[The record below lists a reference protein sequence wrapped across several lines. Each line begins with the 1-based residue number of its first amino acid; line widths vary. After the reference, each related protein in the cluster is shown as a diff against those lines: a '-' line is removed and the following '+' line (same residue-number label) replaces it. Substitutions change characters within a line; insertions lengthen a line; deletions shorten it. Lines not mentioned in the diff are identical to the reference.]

1 MFAMSTRAR
10 RADHI
15 SRFVPALAATL
26 LIACDRAPE
35 LAEPRAE
42 QREAR
47 SSLPLQRRATTQL
60 GGGLSVDLEP
70 IEIFSHASLDFL
82 RREPPQGVRRVWTPP
97 SPVAEMAAPLVGGR
111 LVQGGD
117 ERLRAALEALPP
129 ERRALGVRGLTAD
142 ALRYDND
149 ANRIC
154 NAPLVDFE
162 IREGGQTFE
171 ARYEGS
177 SLFWHGEPAPDLYAL
192 SSTCTDALLATGG
205 ALDDAVNNGCAPA
218 DAAAHFQRGSRC
230 RTCLEADGDHARCVA
245 EGQCRVEMARSVE
258 TTIDGRRA
266 WADVVRA
273 PTLAC
278 APNYMTETVY
288 LTRDLGDDNVPP
300 GPFDHKVIE
309 HLCFEFWHE
318 DSGRTRLHCAER
330 PPEYMGIIH
339 FAIADL
345 LIARVKWIRR
355 PGEDSTPYFHRVAT
369 PRSME
374 IDGMTFVGSP
384 LYPGKL
390 AEVSETPGWGYEPY
404 KDRPDGKSLARD
416 YLAVIALKTAT
427 TIDGVPINIYNRN
440 LCDDADWKGP
450 DAMGRYF
457 CPTADRGPGGPPDVD
472 RWAYDWTVQTHR
484 IDPLDIEIFP
494 LVTLGSTGRFD
505 PSIPGGHVPH
515 ILGTESLANPN
526 WDNCAW
532 PEMFTPDE
540 IANQDGAG
548 FDPLT
553 YTAQTYRFG
562 KDPDLDLRA
571 VLATNW
577 RRGFCFEP
585 IPGL

>member
-1 MFAMSTRAR
+1 MFAMSVSLR
-10 RADHI
+10 RAAFAAAI
-15 SRFVPALAATL
+15 LFACEQAPSETNEPAA
-26 LIACDRAPE
+26 APE
-35 LAEPRAE
+35 IEIE
-42 QREAR
+42 TSQF
-47 SSLPLQRRATTQL
+47 PLTRRATTSL
-60 GGGLSVDLEP
+60 GGGLSVQLEP
-70 IEIFSHASLDFL
+70 IEILSHESLEFL
-82 RREPPQGVRRVWTPP
+82 RRAPPAAPRRLWNEL
-97 SPVAEMAAPLVGGR
+97 SPVAEMASPIVGGR
-111 LVQGGD
+111 FVQQGG
-117 ERLRAALEALPP
+117 ERLQAAIDALPP

-142 ALRYDND
+142 VLRYEDEAD
-149 ANRIC
+149 RIC
-154 NAPLVDFE
+154 NAPLVEFE
-162 IREGGQTFE
+162 LRERGQTFE

-177 SLFWHGEPAPDLYAL
+177 SLFWHGEPVPDLYAL

-205 ALDDAVNNGCAPA
+205 AIDDAVGNGCAEA
-218 DAAAHFQRGSRC
+218 DAAAHFPGQSRC
-230 RTCLEADGDHARCVA
+230 RTCLETDGDHGRCVEA
-245 EGQCRVEMARSVE
+245 GLCRVEMARSVQ
-258 TTIDGRRA
+258 TTIDGRPA

-278 APNYMTETVY
+278 APNFMTETVY
-288 LTRDLGDDNVPP
+288 LTRDLGDDNQPP

-318 DSGRTRLHCAER
+318 PSGGTRLHCAQR
-330 PPEYMGIIH
+330 PPEYNGVIH
-339 FAIADL
+339 FAIADM

-355 PGEDSTPYFHRVAT
+355 PGEDSTPYFHRLAL

-374 IDGMTFVGSP
+374 IDGMSFVGAP
-384 LYPGKL
+384 LYPGTL

-404 KDRPDGKSLARD
+404 RNRPDGESLARD

-427 TIDGVPINIYNRN
+427 TINGVPIFVYNQN
-440 LCDDADWKGP
+440 LCGDDEWRGP
-450 DAMGRYF
+450 DAKGRYF
-457 CPTADRGPGGPPDVD
+457 CRLADPGPDGPPEG
-472 RWAYDWTVQTHR
+472 WNYDWTAQTR
-484 IDPLDIEIFP
+484 RLDPVDLQIFP

-505 PSIPGGHVPH
+505 PNIPGGHIPH
-515 ILGTESLANPN
+515 VLGTESLANPN

-540 IANQDGAG
+540 LANQDGVG

-562 KDPDLDLRA
+562 KDPNLDIRV